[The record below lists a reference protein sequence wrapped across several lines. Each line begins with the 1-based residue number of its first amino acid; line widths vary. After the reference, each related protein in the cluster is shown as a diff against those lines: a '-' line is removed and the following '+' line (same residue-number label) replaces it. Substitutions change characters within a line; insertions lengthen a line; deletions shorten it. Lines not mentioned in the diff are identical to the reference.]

1 MTTTSDTTRYARIAV
16 ERGIDRYP
24 DGLLYRIP
32 NALDG
37 VNGIGGVTLGDHV
50 TVPLGRGDSRVH
62 GVVVGIGGDELLDKR
77 IATDRVK
84 SIIEIDHT
92 SDAMPRVVVR
102 LAQWIS
108 SYYCAPIG
116 VTIAGITP
124 RAVRKGVGRVKKIAV
139 DIAEI
144 SASSSTTT
152 AMTASTKSA
161 KLHPKR
167 QAVLDAV
174 SRRPQSQRP
183 VDIDELR
190 AECLL
195 GTRAPILALIKSG
208 HLQVTHRTSVQAKWR
223 ASTIDE
229 TQAHEPTADQR
240 EVIESIGAT
249 LKQGFSQHLLFGVT
263 GSGKTEVYLQLAAC
277 VIASGQSVLYLVPEI
292 SLTPQTGGRI
302 VARLPND
309 RVAIL
314 HSGLTA
320 AQRHEQWVVASQTG
334 PKVVIGARSAVFA
347 PIPDGEL
354 GLIIVDEEHDQSYK
368 QDQAPRYHGRDVAIR
383 RAQLSACP
391 IILGSATPSLE
402 SWWNAKK
409 RGVSKLHQLP
419 NRAPGLTTPRV
430 EIVDFRKETVLRRDR
445 RVHLVGPT
453 LEVALRQGFAA
464 GGQAIILLNRRGYA
478 NWIACPDQNC
488 GWMMQCAHCEA
499 GMVVHH
505 DVAEGKPLKFTRC
518 HHCHAEQKVPNRCP
532 RCAKTVTIFGLG
544 TQRVE
549 EELERLFPDLAAQG
563 RIARVDSDS
572 MTQASDFHETL
583 GKFARGEIRL
593 LLGTQMIT
601 KGLDF
606 PNVRVVG
613 VISADTALNLP
624 DFRSSERTFQLVS
637 QVSGRC
643 GRSAQAGRAIIQ
655 TFQPDAEPILAAARQ
670 DFEGFAEREL
680 KVREK
685 YGLPPVHRLARVI
698 IRHEQQ
704 SEAERIASQV
714 RGKLV
719 GIPAAKLAIIR
730 DPAPCPIARIADRW
744 RIQIEILAQ
753 TPANLQQ
760 LLAAARTLEILTPGE
775 IMAVDV
781 DPVALL

>member
-1 MTTTSDTTRYARIAV
+1 MTTSPDTARYARIAV

-24 DGLLYRIP
+24 EGLLYRIP
-32 NALDG
+32 ASLDG
-37 VNGIGGVTLGDHV
+37 VDTVKLGDYV
-50 TVPLGRGDSRVH
+50 TVPLGRGDSPVQ
-62 GVVVGIGGDELLDKR
+62 GVVVSIGAEELLDKR
-77 IATDRVK
+77 IDPSRVK
-84 SIIEIDHT
+84 SILEIDRT
-92 SDAMPRVVVR
+92 NDPMPSVVVR
-102 LAQWIS
+102 LAQWIA

-124 RAVRKGVGRVKKIAV
+124 SAVRKGVGRVQKIAV
-139 DIAEI
+139 DLATPPAE
-144 SASSSTTT
+144 AGR
-152 AMTASTKSA
+152 
-161 KLHPKR
+161 LHPKR
-167 QAVLDAV
+167 QAVLDALA
-174 SRRPQSQRP
+174 RRPQAERP

-190 AECLL
+190 EECSL

-208 HLQVTHRTSVQAKWR
+208 HLKITQRTSVQAKWR
-223 ASTIDE
+223 ASVVAE
-229 TQAHEPTADQR
+229 ARAPEPTADQHK
-240 EVIESIGAT
+240 VIESVGEA
-249 LKQGFSQHLLFGVT
+249 LNKGFSQHLLFGVT
-263 GSGKTEVYLQLAAC
+263 GSGKTEVYLRLAAR
-277 VIASGQSVLYLVPEI
+277 VLAAGQSVLYLVPEI

-302 VARLPND
+302 VARLPHD
-309 RVAIL
+309 RMAIL

-320 AQRHEQWVVASQTG
+320 AQRHEQWVVASQPG
-334 PKVVIGARSAVFA
+334 PKIIIGARSAVFA

-383 RAQLSACP
+383 RAQLCACP

-409 RGVSKLHQLP
+409 RGISQLHQLP

-445 RVHLVGPT
+445 RVHLIGPT
-453 LEVALRQGFAA
+453 LEFALRQGFAA

-488 GWMMQCAHCEA
+488 AWMMQCAHCEA

-505 DVAEGKPLKFTRC
+505 DVSDGSTLKFTRC
-518 HHCHAEQKVPNRCP
+518 HHCHAEQKVPSRCP
-532 RCAKTVTIFGLG
+532 RCAKGVTIFGLG

-583 GKFARGEIRL
+583 GRFGRGEIRL
-593 LLGTQMIT
+593 LLGTQMIA

-606 PNVRVVG
+606 PNVQVVG

-624 DFRSSERTFQLVS
+624 DFRASERTFQLVS

-643 GRSAQAGRAIIQ
+643 GRSAQSGRAIIQ

-670 DFEGFAEREL
+670 DYSGFAQREL
-680 KVREK
+680 EVRER
-685 YGLPPVHRLARVI
+685 YGLPPAHRLARVI
-698 IRHEQQ
+698 VRHEQR
-704 SEAERIASQV
+704 SEAERIAGQI
-714 RGKLV
+714 RGAMAIL
-719 GIPAAKLAIIR
+719 PAAASVIIR

-744 RIQIEILAQ
+744 RIQIEILADS
-753 TPANLQQ
+753 PARLQQ
-760 LLAAARTLEILTPGE
+760 LLAAARTLAILTPGE
-775 IMAVDV
+775 VIAVDV